1 VHADA
6 QVVSFDT
13 SSSITTAG
21 LRRVLERFIPD
32 DLWIIDVADVPSN
45 FDARRSVLRRWYRY
59 AIWREGVPPTA
70 WQGRCL
76 VNAEP
81 LDLLVVELEAREARD
96 VEQLFAVDSHSFGN
110 LSRRDE
116 APCRG
121 PRNARVPTVL

>member
-1 VHADA
+1 VRLVGGPDVHDVERVRRRRNVREVELGHLGHRREN
-6 QVVSFDT
+6 VVQ
-13 SSSITTAG
+13 
-21 LRRVLERFIPD
+21 L
-32 DLWIIDVADVPSN
+32 
-45 FDARRSVLRRWYRY
+45 
-59 AIWREGVPPTA
+59 
-70 WQGRCL
+70 
-76 VNAEP
+76 NAEP